1 MTFAVVVPT
10 LNEEASLPFT
20 LAHTAL
26 LGFEHIIVVDGGS
39 ADRTPEIVSSL
50 AQELRTRG
58 SSQSSLSPQ
67 SHAPRLVRRS
77 FSEGGSLG
85 EGGSALSP
93 SPSITLIS
101 SPPGRAR
108 QMNRGASA
116 SQEDVLLF
124 LHADTS
130 LPLDARAALEE
141 ALADQTQV
149 GGRFD
154 VRFERDVGWGWL
166 VSRMVNLRSR
176 LSGIATGDQ
185 GIFVRRSV
193 FEQMGGFADIPLMED
208 VEFTRRLKS
217 MGRVAALR
225 SQVHTSF
232 RRWQSR
238 GPLRTIVLM
247 WTLRFLYRLG
257 VSPHRL
263 AELYTPGR

>member
-20 LAHTAL
+20 LAHTDL

-39 ADRTPEIVSSL
+39 TDRTPEIVTSL
-50 AQELRTRG
+50 ADELRARR

-67 SHAPRLVRRS
+67 S
-77 FSEGGSLG
+77 
-85 EGGSALSP
+85 SALST
-93 SPSITLIS
+93 SPRFTLIS

-116 SQEDVLLF
+116 SREDVLLF
-124 LHADTS
+124 LHADTF

-166 VSRMVNLRSR
+166 ISRMVNLRSR

-232 RRWQSR
+232 RRWQAR

-247 WTLRFLYRLG
+247 WTLRFLYWLG

-263 AELYTPGR
+263 AEVYTPGWRMPTARDTRLVV